1 MPNPPFPTLPEGF
14 EATRATLH
22 AYSKALGTLP
32 QAHIAKHPK
41 WWHISLKV
49 RPAGLTIDNVG
60 LPSGGLL
67 NGWVDMR
74 THEVVIET
82 SHGDRKGF
90 AMGAG
95 MTGTEM
101 ADAIIDHVSG
111 FGLEAEYVRKDF
123 ENDEATSYN
132 PDHAGTYWTALSNA
146 SKVLEAQRAGLTGE
160 LGPVQF
166 WPHGFDLA
174 FEWFGTKKVE
184 YEGTMLPSQLNL
196 GFYSAGD
203 PYFYSVPWP
212 FDEAL
217 LTGPAPGAGRW
228 TNDPFQGSVLDYG
241 AVADREDG
249 AEIVA
254 AYAKGA
260 YEAAAPTLMG

>member
-1 MPNPPFPTLPEGF
+1 M
-14 EATRATLH
+14 H

-49 RPAGLTIDNVG
+49 RPAGLTIDNIG
-60 LPSGGLL
+60 LPNGGLL
-67 NGWVDMR
+67 NGWLDMR

-82 SHGDRKGF
+82 SQGHRKGF
-90 AMGAG
+90 DMGAG

-101 ADAIIDHVSG
+101 AEALINHVGG

-123 ENDEATSYN
+123 ENDQPTSYD
-132 PDHAGTYWTALSNA
+132 PGHAATYWTALSNA
-146 SKVLEAQRAGLTGE
+146 SKVLDAQRASLSGDV
-160 LGPVQF
+160 GPVQF

-174 FEWFGTKKVE
+174 FEWFGTREVE
-184 YEGTMLPSQLNL
+184 YEGAMLPSQLNL

-212 FDEAL
+212 IDGAI

-228 TNDPFQGSVLDYG
+228 TNDPFQGSVLEYS
-241 AVADREDG
+241 AVADRQDG
-249 AEIVA
+249 ALVVGV
-254 AYAKGA
+254 YADA
-260 YEAAAPTLMG
+260 VYRAAAPSLMQ